1 MFDFFDFDPLDVG
14 NSMTLGMLEENGY
27 SNFVNGVDDDNDE
40 IIYVMEVDEDDEYEW

>member
-27 SNFVNGVDDDNDE
+27 SNFVNGIDDDDDDE
-40 IIYVMEVDEDDEYEW
+40 IIYVMKVDDNEW